1 MVINSLKC
9 GVSNVYFSI
18 HSYHYVTVAYKKS
31 EFIQAKQFT
40 MAKMVLFTIFLLLQ
54 ALSISS
60 SQKSCILNFNDSL
73 DMQSCKL
80 DIEINETIAV
90 SGSSKTLLGGLKN
103 RSKISCLSG
112 TGVKFGHI
120 KNLSIINIEF
130 TNCGIRHNVSNTF
143 IKSAI
148 FIYNS
153 RNVTIQNTHVEDSD
167 GSGLV
172 LMNNH
177 MVNIEH
183 SSFKG
188 GSIKINYSDFNN
200 VSISGGGGI
209 FITFI
214 CSLKTEC
221 LDLNS
226 CYCKNSTVIIRHSHF
241 NDNYAKRLKNGTMF
255 GDTTSC
261 AFSGLSKGGGISL
274 FLNNTSNNNVT
285 VLHSELKNNK
295 AQWSGGFRVVICSLA
310 TDNVI
315 NLQHSELK
323 NNSVDDRGGGGIDIG
338 FVGNEVS
345 GNVVNVHSV
354 ILTGNH
360 ALFGGGASL
369 FTYLTHNQDNNT
381 FNMSNCTWKQNYAH
395 YGAAFYVSPQIKEV
409 IDKNMLPW
417 LNFINCSFES
427 NYIISEDITGIVRRM
442 GDGIVMATGYTV
454 NFAGNVTFANNQKGS
469 CIYATSSIVHFS
481 THTYALFL
489 NNTAWQ
495 GAGIALYGFSL
506 IIASE
511 QSRITFCNNS
521 VSNRGAAIYYYSIDK
536 NAYIH
541 TRTCFIQSTMTSWNF
556 YGNKA
561 LKDPTYDNGVMRD
574 DSIYASSSASCL
586 SESNKLYGSA
596 KYNICTQNMIP
607 NFLPTTNNE
616 SHYDDGKLDLSSNER
631 KIDDENTSIPFIPG
645 KEFKLSR
652 KRMNYSF
659 TAHFH
664 VSIKNHG
671 NSNITRSKAYRYI
684 RGYSLR
690 LKGCPEDNAT
700 ITLLESGFRKYF
712 ISFRVY
718 AQHCPPLY
726 RWENGECVCHSTAD
740 LNFVEF
746 HKCNSSEYRASIR
759 LGYWINY
766 THAGNLTSNTCTER
780 SFALLTSY
788 CPLGYC
794 SRGVDEDNYIE
805 LPNDTLSISICNF
818 RKEQLCGKC
827 EEGRAVFFHSES
839 FKCGKTELCHLGPLF
854 YLLSEILPITL
865 LFLFVIF
872 FNISFTSGDL
882 NGFIFFAQVYDTIS
896 KVGGSFITHSDSYS
910 KISVAYRLIYKL
922 FNFDFF
928 DTDELSFCLWN
939 TPSTLDILVFKYV
952 TVIYALVLVL
962 GTIWLIGFCSKFKC
976 LKFRRPKYSVIQ
988 GLSAFLVMAYSQC
1001 SYISFSILNKITIYN
1016 GSTAYKHV
1024 VFLQGNIEY
1033 MTKAHLPY
1041 AIPAIFCICSFVAVL
1056 PLLLITYPLCNK
1068 VILFL
1073 GIEENCIVKFTSR
1086 LIPITKIKPFLDC
1099 FQGTFKDNYR
1109 FFAGFYFM
1117 YRVSILSSRF
1127 ATGVI
1132 QIYVI
1137 IGLQL
1142 IAMLA
1147 LHTITWPYQ
1156 KKIHNIIDFLVLTN
1170 LAIINTLKSLNF
1182 FYAENG
1188 KRSGNKS
1195 HIIHW
1200 IQLFFTYLPLFG
1212 LILWCFLYAAH
1223 KFKIVS
1229 RIKKKMGSI
1238 SRTERD
1244 GHFSDDEDNEDFY
1257 DRDRILSYRL
1267 VKGRRLENLVT

>member
-1 MVINSLKC
+1 M
-9 GVSNVYFSI
+9 GSI
-18 HSYHYVTVAYKKS
+18 
-31 EFIQAKQFT
+31 
-40 MAKMVLFTIFLLLQ
+40 LFAIFLLLQ
-54 ALSISS
+54 APLISS
-60 SQKSCILNFNDSL
+60 SQESCILSFNDNL
-73 DMQSCKL
+73 DLQSCTEVHL
-80 DIEINETIAV
+80 DIDFIEINETIAV
-90 SGSSKTLLGGLKN
+90 SGSSRILLQGLKN

-112 TGVKFGHI
+112 TGLKFDHI
-120 KNLSIINIEF
+120 DSLRIINIEF
-130 TNCGIRHNVSNTF
+130 TNCGILHNVSNTSKIIF
-143 IKSAI
+143 KSAI

-153 RNVTIQNTHVEDSD
+153 RNVTILNTLVEDSD

-177 MVNIEH
+177 IVNIEH
-183 SSFKG
+183 SSFIG
-188 GSIKINYSDFNN
+188 GSMKTNYSEFND

-209 FITFI
+209 FIAFI

-221 LDLNS
+221 FDLNS
-226 CYCKNSTVIIRHSHF
+226 SYCKNSTVIIRHGHF
-241 NDNYAKRLKNGTMF
+241 IDNYAKRFKNGTMF
-255 GDTTSC
+255 DDTTSC

-295 AQWSGGFRVVICSLA
+295 ARWSGGFRVVMCSNA

-323 NNSVDDRGGGGIDIG
+323 NNSVDDHGGGGINIG
-338 FVGNEVS
+338 FVGNGVI
-345 GNVVNVHSV
+345 GNAVNVHSV

-360 ALFGGGASL
+360 ALYGGGASL
-369 FTYLTHNQDNNT
+369 FTYLAHNQDNNT
-381 FNMSNCTWKQNYAH
+381 FNMSNCTWRQNHAH

-409 IDKNMLPW
+409 IDKNILPQ

-427 NYIISEDITGIVRRM
+427 NYICSKNITGIVKRM
-442 GDGIVMATGYTV
+442 GDGIVMVTGYTV
-454 NFAGNVTFANNQKGS
+454 NFAGNITFANNQNGS
-469 CIYATSSIVHFS
+469 CIYATSSVVHFS

-489 NNTAWQ
+489 NNTARQ
-495 GAGIALYGFSL
+495 GAGIALYGFSF
-506 IIASE
+506 IITSE
-511 QSRITFCNNS
+511 QSHITFCNNS

-536 NAYIH
+536 DAYIH
-541 TRTCFIQSTMTSWNF
+541 SRTCFMSQFGSTMNF

-561 LKDPTYDNGVMRD
+561 LKDPTYANGVMRD
-574 DSIYASSSASCL
+574 DSIYASSLASC
-586 SESNKLYGSA
+586 SSGNEFANFNH
-596 KYNICTQNMIP
+596 YNVCKQNMIP
-607 NFLPTTNNE
+607 NLHDNTCYN
-616 SHYDDGKLDLSSNER
+616 DGEPVISSIER
-631 KIDDENTSIPFIPG
+631 KIEFDGNEGTVINFIPG
-645 KEFKLSR
+645 KEFEIPLNA
-652 KRMNYSF
+652 MNYISLKVNALF
-659 TAHFH
+659 R
-664 VSIKNHG
+664 VSIRNHD
-671 NSNITRSKAYRYI
+671 NSNITLPKAYRYI
-684 RGYSLR
+684 TGHSLR

-700 ITLLESGFRKYF
+700 ITLLESGFRKYS

-718 AQHCPPLY
+718 ALHCPFLY
-726 RWENGECVCHSTAD
+726 QWENGECICRSTVD
-740 LNFVEF
+740 LIFVEF
-746 HKCNSSEYRASIR
+746 HKCNNSNYHASIR
-759 LGYWINY
+759 FGYWIDY
-766 THAGNLTSNTCTER
+766 THAKNLTSNTCTER

-818 RKEQLCGKC
+818 RKGQLCGKC
-827 EEGRAVFFHSES
+827 EEGKAVFFHSES
-839 FKCGKTELCHLGPLF
+839 FRCGETDLCHLGLLL

-865 LFLFVIF
+865 LFLFIIF

-882 NGFIFFAQVYDTIS
+882 SGFIFFAQVYDTIS
-896 KVGGSFITHSDSYS
+896 KVGGSFFIHTDSYS
-910 KISVAYRLIYKL
+910 NLSVAIRLIYKV

-928 DTDELSFCLWN
+928 NTDKLSFCLWN

-976 LKFRRPKYSVIQ
+976 LKFRRLKYSFIQ

-1016 GSTAYKHV
+1016 GSTEYKQV
-1024 VFLQGNIEY
+1024 VFLQGNVEY

-1041 AIPAIFCICSFVAVL
+1041 AIPAIFCICSFIAVL
-1056 PLLLITYPLCNK
+1056 PILLITYPLCNK
-1068 VILFL
+1068 VIRFL
-1073 GIEENCIVKFTSR
+1073 GIEENCIIKFTSR

-1099 FQGTFKDNYR
+1099 FQGAFKDNYR
-1109 FFAGFYFM
+1109 FFAGLYFV

-1127 ATGVI
+1127 ATGVMLI
-1132 QIYVI
+1132 FVI
-1137 IGLQL
+1137 IEVQL
-1142 IAMLA
+1142 IVMLA
-1147 LHTITWPYQ
+1147 LHTISWPYQ

-1170 LAIINTLKSLNF
+1170 LAIINTLKLLNF

-1188 KRSGNKS
+1188 KKSESKS

-1212 LILWCFLYAAH
+1212 LILWYFLYATH

-1229 RIKKKMGSI
+1229 RIKKKMGRI

-1244 GHFSDDEDNEDFY
+1244 GHSVDEDNEDFY
-1257 DRDRILSYRL
+1257 DRDRTLSSDLYRL
-1267 VKGRRLENLVT
+1267 VKGRQLENLVT